1 MSVSIHLY
9 LQCTVFFQ
17 SPNFK
22 RLQIIVNACILLYYM
37 SKVYSFCFLFFYFI
51 CSTYVTREQPP
62 GATFPFSRAKL
73 QKINEICNLILQN
86 IFYRV
91 NFTWSIKGEILV
103 IHNHIILSLLLTQTL
118 NIGKH
123 GYRYY
128 HFSTISQE
136 HSHCTTLNSKI
147 QFLNFQSSIF
157 EFTDNLSSYY
167 IFFLLWA
174 NLQRNIENT
183 TFFIYKSLENTKKT
197 CNFAWKNGF
206 LMTRTK

>member
-22 RLQIIVNACILLYYM
+22 RLQIIVNACILYFICL
-37 SKVYSFCFLFFYFI
+37 KFCSFCFLLFYFI

-62 GATFPFSRAKL
+62 AATSSLSRAKL
-73 QKINEICNLILQN
+73 QKINEICNLIPQN

-103 IHNHIILSLLLTQTL
+103 IHNHIILSLLLTKTL

-123 GYRYY
+123 GYRNY
-128 HFSTISQE
+128 HFSTIRYA
-136 HSHCTTLNSKI
+136 NW
-147 QFLNFQSSIF
+147 SS
-157 EFTDNLSSYY
+157 
-167 IFFLLWA
+167 FFP
-174 NLQRNIENT
+174 IGD
-183 TFFIYKSLENTKKT
+183 
-197 CNFAWKNGF
+197 WKMF
-206 LMTRTK
+206 WKAL